1 MTTRK
6 VMSTP
11 MRTSMRVPFDQEGFE
26 LNRPRR
32 ATILGF
38 RPAGTWD
45 RITNDACQQ
54 RRRRCARVDRT
65 PWVIGRCSR
74 SMVCE
79 AACAIGA
86 VRAATRPCARRPLA
100 ARGNRAERSACP
112 AARRLSAA
120 PRNATARRLPPRPA
134 MRAIDGL
141 PRRMIGANG
150 RRRTRP
156 TQRALLQA
164 CGQAGRAPMPS
175 PGRTR
180 PRARLPATAC
190 FCAEASVDPPAFEAI
205 IYRRSSICRAQSRGG
220 GLMHLRLSAH
230 IVAVAAAPT
239 SGGTTM
245 TRTTF
250 ITTLAVLAI
259 MAGGGRVAFSQETL
273 KVAIPQ
279 RGAWDAGVAELGQR
293 GGIFKKHGLDL
304 EILYVQAGPESIQAV
319 IGGSMD
325 IATAAG
331 VSAAVGTFAKGAPI
345 RIIGSE
351 MIGAPD
357 LYWYVP
363 ANSPIRKVEDFN
375 GKTVAFSLTGSSSHA
390 ALLALIAQHKLTAK
404 PTSTGNI
411 AATITQ
417 TMTGQ
422 VDVGFGA
429 APFGLDLVEDG
440 KIRIVATGSDVASL
454 RTRTV
459 RVNLTSVNVLQN
471 RRDAIVRF
479 NRAYQ
484 ETVAW
489 MYSDPAA
496 LKHYAEYSNLPEK
509 IVLRVR
515 DLIPKESMATE
526 RVEGIDQ
533 IMADAVAG
541 KFIPA
546 PLTAEQVKELL
557 QIPK

>member
-1 MTTRK
+1 
-6 VMSTP
+6 
-11 MRTSMRVPFDQEGFE
+11 
-26 LNRPRR
+26 
-32 ATILGF
+32 
-38 RPAGTWD
+38 
-45 RITNDACQQ
+45 
-54 RRRRCARVDRT
+54 
-65 PWVIGRCSR
+65 
-74 SMVCE
+74 
-79 AACAIGA
+79 
-86 VRAATRPCARRPLA
+86 
-100 ARGNRAERSACP
+100 
-112 AARRLSAA
+112 
-120 PRNATARRLPPRPA
+120 
-134 MRAIDGL
+134 
-141 PRRMIGANG
+141 
-150 RRRTRP
+150 
-156 TQRALLQA
+156 
-164 CGQAGRAPMPS
+164 MP
-175 PGRTR
+175 
-180 PRARLPATAC
+180 
-190 FCAEASVDPPAFEAI
+190 
-205 IYRRSSICRAQSRGG
+205 
-220 GLMHLRLSAH
+220 
-230 IVAVAAAPT
+230 
-239 SGGTTM
+239 
-245 TRTTF
+245 RTTF
-250 ITTLAVLAI
+250 ITTLAALAI
-259 MAGGGRVAFSQETL
+259 MAGAGRVAWSQETL

-293 GGIFKKHGLDL
+293 GGIFKKHGLNL

-325 IATAAG
+325 IATASG

-363 ANSPIRKVEDFN
+363 VNSPIQKVED
-375 GKTVAFSLTGSSSHA
+375 L
-390 ALLALIAQHKLTAK
+390 
-404 PTSTGNI
+404 
-411 AATITQ
+411 
-417 TMTGQ
+417 
-422 VDVGFGA
+422 GFGA
-429 APFGLDLVEDG
+429 APFGLDLLEDG
-440 KIRIVATGSDVASL
+440 KIRIIATGNDVASL

-515 DLIPKESMATE
+515 DLIPKESMATD

-546 PLTAEQVKELL
+546 PLTAEQVKELV

>member
-1 MTTRK
+1 MNWPRL
-6 VMSTP
+6 ST
-11 MRTSMRVPFDQEGFE
+11 V
-26 LNRPRR
+26 L
-32 ATILGF
+32 
-38 RPAGTWD
+38 
-45 RITNDACQQ
+45 
-54 RRRRCARVDRT
+54 
-65 PWVIGRCSR
+65 
-74 SMVCE
+74 
-79 AACAIGA
+79 AALALVVGA
-86 VRAATRPCARRPLA
+86 DRAAW
-100 ARGNRAERSACP
+100 
-112 AARRLSAA
+112 
-120 PRNATARRLPPRPA
+120 
-134 MRAIDGL
+134 
-141 PRRMIGANG
+141 
-150 RRRTRP
+150 
-156 TQRALLQA
+156 
-164 CGQAGRAPMPS
+164 
-175 PGRTR
+175 
-180 PRARLPATAC
+180 
-190 FCAEASVDPPAFEAI
+190 
-205 IYRRSSICRAQSRGG
+205 
-220 GLMHLRLSAH
+220 
-230 IVAVAAAPT
+230 
-239 SGGTTM
+239 
-245 TRTTF
+245 
-250 ITTLAVLAI
+250 
-259 MAGGGRVAFSQETL
+259 SQDTL

-345 RIIGSE
+345 RVIGSE

-363 ANSPIRKVEDFN
+363 ASSPIKKVEDFN

-390 ALLALIAQHKLTAK
+390 GLLALIAQYKLTAI
-404 PTSTGNI
+404 PTSTGTI

-429 APFGLDLVEDG
+429 APFGLDLAEDG
-440 KIRIVATGSDVASL
+440 RIRIIATGNDVASL
-454 RTRTV
+454 RSRTV
-459 RVNLTSVNVLQN
+459 RVNLTNVNTLQK

-496 LKHYAEYSNLPEK
+496 PKHYGEYSNLPEK

-515 DLIPKESMATE
+515 ELIPKESMATD

-546 PLTAEQVKELL
+546 ALTGDQIKELL

>member
-1 MTTRK
+1 M
-6 VMSTP
+6 
-11 MRTSMRVPFDQEGFE
+11 
-26 LNRPRR
+26 
-32 ATILGF
+32 
-38 RPAGTWD
+38 
-45 RITNDACQQ
+45 
-54 RRRRCARVDRT
+54 
-65 PWVIGRCSR
+65 
-74 SMVCE
+74 
-79 AACAIGA
+79 AAIFTA
-86 VRAATRPCARRPLA
+86 VRALVVLGLA
-100 ARGNRAERSACP
+100 S
-112 AARRLSAA
+112 
-120 PRNATARRLPPRPA
+120 TAV
-134 MRAIDGL
+134 
-141 PRRMIGANG
+141 
-150 RRRTRP
+150 
-156 TQRALLQA
+156 
-164 CGQAGRAPMPS
+164 C
-175 PGRTR
+175 
-180 PRARLPATAC
+180 
-190 FCAEASVDPPAFEAI
+190 
-205 IYRRSSICRAQSRGG
+205 
-220 GLMHLRLSAH
+220 
-230 IVAVAAAPT
+230 
-239 SGGTTM
+239 
-245 TRTTF
+245 
-250 ITTLAVLAI
+250 
-259 MAGGGRVAFSQETL
+259 SQENL

-293 GGIFKKHGLDL
+293 GGIFKKYGLSL

-363 ANSPIRKVEDFN
+363 VNSPIHRVEDFN
-375 GKTVAFSLTGSSSHA
+375 GKTVAYSLTGSSSHA
-390 ALLALIAQHKLTAK
+390 ALLSLIAQYKLSAK

-429 APFGLDLVEDG
+429 APFGLDLLEDG
-440 KIRIVATGSDVASL
+440 KIRIIATGNEVASL

-459 RVNLTSVNVLQN
+459 RVNLTSVSNLQN
-471 RRDAIVRF
+471 RRDAIARF

-484 ETVAW
+484 ETVDW

-496 LKHYAEYSNLPEK
+496 LKHYEEYSGLPEK

-515 DLIPKESMATE
+515 SLIPKESLAPA
-526 RVEGIDQ
+526 RVAGMDQ

-546 PLTAEQVKELL
+546 PLSSEQIQELV
-557 QIPK
+557 QIPSGSP

>member
-1 MTTRK
+1 M
-6 VMSTP
+6 
-11 MRTSMRVPFDQEGFE
+11 
-26 LNRPRR
+26 PRGS
-32 ATILGF
+32 L
-38 RPAGTWD
+38 
-45 RITNDACQQ
+45 
-54 RRRRCARVDRT
+54 
-65 PWVIGRCSR
+65 
-74 SMVCE
+74 
-79 AACAIGA
+79 
-86 VRAATRPCARRPLA
+86 
-100 ARGNRAERSACP
+100 
-112 AARRLSAA
+112 
-120 PRNATARRLPPRPA
+120 
-134 MRAIDGL
+134 
-141 PRRMIGANG
+141 
-150 RRRTRP
+150 
-156 TQRALLQA
+156 
-164 CGQAGRAPMPS
+164 
-175 PGRTR
+175 
-180 PRARLPATAC
+180 
-190 FCAEASVDPPAFEAI
+190 
-205 IYRRSSICRAQSRGG
+205 
-220 GLMHLRLSAH
+220 
-230 IVAVAAAPT
+230 
-239 SGGTTM
+239 
-245 TRTTF
+245 
-250 ITTLAVLAI
+250 ITTLVALAI
-259 MAGGGRVAFSQETL
+259 IAGAGRVAWSQETL

-293 GGIFKKHGLDL
+293 GGIFKKHGLNL

-351 MIGAPD
+351 MVGAPD

-363 ANSPIRKVEDFN
+363 ANSPIKTIEDFN
-375 GKTVAFSLTGSSSHA
+375 GKTVAYSLTGSSSHA
-390 ALLALIAQHKLTAK
+390 GLLALIAQYKLTAK
-404 PTSTGNI
+404 PTSTGTI

-440 KIRIVATGSDVASL
+440 KIRIIATGADVASL
-454 RTRTV
+454 RSRTV
-459 RVNLTSVNVLQN
+459 RVNLTNVNTLQN
-471 RRDAIVRF
+471 RRDAILRF

-496 LKHYAEYSNLPEK
+496 LKIYGEYSSLPEK

-515 DLIPKESMATE
+515 DLIPKASLATA

-546 PLTAEQVKELL
+546 PLTAEQVKELV
-557 QIPK
+557 QIPN

>member
-1 MTTRK
+1 MT
-6 VMSTP
+6 
-11 MRTSMRVPFDQEGFE
+11 
-26 LNRPRR
+26 
-32 ATILGF
+32 
-38 RPAGTWD
+38 
-45 RITNDACQQ
+45 
-54 RRRRCARVDRT
+54 
-65 PWVIGRCSR
+65 
-74 SMVCE
+74 
-79 AACAIGA
+79 
-86 VRAATRPCARRPLA
+86 
-100 ARGNRAERSACP
+100 
-112 AARRLSAA
+112 
-120 PRNATARRLPPRPA
+120 
-134 MRAIDGL
+134 
-141 PRRMIGANG
+141 
-150 RRRTRP
+150 
-156 TQRALLQA
+156 
-164 CGQAGRAPMPS
+164 
-175 PGRTR
+175 
-180 PRARLPATAC
+180 RARLLATLA
-190 FCAEASVDPPAFEAI
+190 ALA
-205 IYRRSSICRAQSRGG
+205 
-220 GLMHLRLSAH
+220 
-230 IVAVAAAPT
+230 IVAGAPR
-239 SGGTTM
+239 G
-245 TRTTF
+245 
-250 ITTLAVLAI
+250 AY
-259 MAGGGRVAFSQETL
+259 SQETL

-363 ANSPIRKVEDFN
+363 ANSPIKTVEDFN
-375 GKTVAFSLTGSSSHA
+375 GKTVAYSLTGSSSHA
-390 ALLALIAQHKLTAK
+390 ALLALIAQYKLTAK
-404 PTSTGNI
+404 PTSTGTI

-440 KIRIVATGSDVASL
+440 RIRIIATGNDVTSL
-454 RTRTV
+454 RSRTV
-459 RVNLTSVNVLQN
+459 RVNLTNVNTLQN
-471 RRDAIVRF
+471 RHEAIVRF
-479 NRAYQ
+479 NRAYR

-496 LKHYAEYSNLPEK
+496 LKVYGEYSNLPEK

-515 DLIPKESMATE
+515 NLIPQESMATD

-533 IMADAVAG
+533 IMADAVAA

-546 PLTAEQVKELL
+546 PLTAEQVKELV

>member
-1 MTTRK
+1 
-6 VMSTP
+6 MS
-11 MRTSMRVPFDQEGFE
+11 
-26 LNRPRR
+26 
-32 ATILGF
+32 
-38 RPAGTWD
+38 W
-45 RITNDACQQ
+45 
-54 RRRRCARVDRT
+54 ARLSTV
-65 PWVIGRCSR
+65 
-74 SMVCE
+74 
-79 AACAIGA
+79 
-86 VRAATRPCARRPLA
+86 LA
-100 ARGNRAERSACP
+100 ALALVVGAER
-112 AARRLSAA
+112 
-120 PRNATARRLPPRPA
+120 
-134 MRAIDGL
+134 
-141 PRRMIGANG
+141 GAW
-150 RRRTRP
+150 
-156 TQRALLQA
+156 
-164 CGQAGRAPMPS
+164 
-175 PGRTR
+175 
-180 PRARLPATAC
+180 
-190 FCAEASVDPPAFEAI
+190 
-205 IYRRSSICRAQSRGG
+205 
-220 GLMHLRLSAH
+220 
-230 IVAVAAAPT
+230 
-239 SGGTTM
+239 
-245 TRTTF
+245 
-250 ITTLAVLAI
+250 
-259 MAGGGRVAFSQETL
+259 SQETL

-363 ANSPIRKVEDFN
+363 ASSPIKKINDFK

-390 ALLALIAQHKLTAK
+390 GLLALIAQYKLTAI
-404 PTSTGNI
+404 PTSTGTI

-429 APFGLDLVEDG
+429 APFGLDLAEDG
-440 KIRIVATGSDVASL
+440 KIRIIATGNDVASL
-454 RTRTV
+454 RSRTV
-459 RVNLTSVNVLQN
+459 RVNLTNVNTLQK
-471 RRDAIVRF
+471 RRDTIVRF

-496 LKHYAEYSNLPEK
+496 LKHYGEYSNLPEK

-515 DLIPKESMATE
+515 ELIPKESMATD
-526 RVEGIDQ
+526 RVEGIEQ

-546 PLTAEQVKELL
+546 PLTSDQLKELL
-557 QIPK
+557 QIAK